1 MKGISIMTDEF
12 FEDENVDD
20 GENNLE
26 YDRDIFDIE
35 IEFDDEVV
43 KRIERT
49 ETVREFE
56 KLIENEE

>member
-43 KRIERT
+43 
-49 ETVREFE
+49 RELKE
-56 KLIENEE
+56 LKQLESLKS